1 MSAETAPDAG
11 RERGSITLWAV
22 ITALVLMICV
32 GLAYD
37 LGGKSLASQRA
48 DDVAAQAARAA
59 GQQLIA
65 PTAVRGQG
73 AQVDTAAAA
82 AAARTYLASA
92 AVGGSVSVAAGNVVV
107 VDTTDTYTPVF
118 LSMIGIGAM
127 PVHGHQT
134 SRSVRAMD
142 GTER

>member
-1 MSAETAPDAG
+1 MSGEPVAAAD
-11 RERGSITLWAV
+11 RERGSITLFAA
-22 ITALVLMICV
+22 IAALVLMICV

-73 AQVDTAAAA
+73 ARVDTAAAA
-82 AAARTYLASA
+82 GAARAYLASA
-92 AVGGSVSVAAGNVVV
+92 DVGGNVSVAAGNVVV

-127 PVHGHQT
+127 QVHGHQT
-134 SRSVRAMD
+134 SLSVRAMD
-142 GTER
+142 GEAR